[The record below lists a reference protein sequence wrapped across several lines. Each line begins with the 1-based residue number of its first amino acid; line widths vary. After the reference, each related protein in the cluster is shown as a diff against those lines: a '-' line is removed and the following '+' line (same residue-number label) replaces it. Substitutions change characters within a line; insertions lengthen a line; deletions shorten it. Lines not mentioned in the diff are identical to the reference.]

1 MRAHRARLVLAIA
14 AASVILGLSAT
25 VVVHAVGWVAGP
37 SSGTGSVSYPNGSMM
52 WGQPMMG
59 VWRQY
64 PAATTCPMPALPG
77 TVVDV
82 NLTDMGSMMGPWGRG
97 MMGQAG
103 MMGPRMMPGMGMMR
117 ILVYPTSIPAGQVSL
132 RVTNGGA
139 LSHELVVLPLANGQL
154 PGKRLSG
161 PDGRVDE
168 SGSLGEVSRTCGAGQ
183 GDEQSP
189 DYGIVPQAAGWTTIT
204 LAPGRYEL
212 ICNIAGHYV
221 AGMSA
226 GLDVTGVP
234 K

>member
-1 MRAHRARLVLAIA
+1 MRIHRGWPVLAIA
-14 AASVILGLSAT
+14 AASVILGLAAT
-25 VVVHAVGWVAGP
+25 VVVHAVGHVAGP
-37 SSGTGSVSYPNGSMM
+37 ASGTGSVSYPNGPAV

-59 VWRQY
+59 LWRQY
-64 PAATTCPMPALPG
+64 PAAALCPVPALPG
-77 TVVDV
+77 SVVDV
-82 NLTDMGSMMGPWGRG
+82 NLTDMGAMMGPWDRG
-97 MMGQAG
+97 MMRRAG

-117 ILVYPTSIPAGQVSL
+117 ILVYPTPIPAGQVSL
-132 RVTNGGA
+132 RVTNTGG
-139 LSHELVVLPLANGQL
+139 LSHELVVLPLAPGQL
-154 PGKRLSG
+154 PGQRLSG

-168 SGSLGEVSRTCGAGQ
+168 SGSLGEVSRTCGPDK

-189 DYGIVPQAAGWTTIT
+189 DYGIVPHASGWTTLS

-226 GLDVTGVP
+226 ELDVTGVP